1 VLSRVT
7 AVRVLPVHEPD
18 RFCGERLRAER
29 YRRHA
34 FDVIVEELDAL
45 GLAEHL
51 DELDDG
57 ARAEYLTSLADGLGV
72 ALQRTVAWWVANEL
86 VVEPRRAE
94 EVT

>member
-57 ARAEYLTSLADGLGV
+57 ARAEYLT
-72 ALQRTVAWWVANEL
+72 VAWWVANEL